1 MTTLTRHL
9 KAPADQPPRKP
20 LYLMGTAA
28 ARMDAGADHLILHKG
43 AGSLMRFPLAR
54 VCRVICTRHLTW
66 SGAALA
72 LCLGRGVPITW
83 VDSHGHALG
92 TTQSH
97 YDQPLP
103 FATLIETYLELP
115 DYAHLDTM
123 IGRNAADE
131 VFPAIVAHLDASVA

>member
-72 LCLGRGVPITW
+72 LWLLRPRAMLLRPCCAWKWLPMCTLRPISW
-83 VDSHGHALG
+83 RHAVRC
-92 TTQSH
+92 SC
-97 YDQPLP
+97 
-103 FATLIETYLELP
+103 
-115 DYAHLDTM
+115 
-123 IGRNAADE
+123 RC
-131 VFPAIVAHLDASVA
+131 